1 MVAYIDY
8 RNRNRITKLNTLSQF
23 SLYLTAIMRQST
35 SNQHNINNNKQSKS
49 IVIAKTVDQTVDNC
63 PEVLE

>member
-35 SNQHNINNNKQSKS
+35 SNNNIILIIINNPS

>member
-35 SNQHNINNNKQSKS
+35 SNQHNIIIINNPS